1 MKRRLF
7 LDIETPMITG
17 GTLPDK
23 IFLIVCKDTESKQLF
38 TFTDDKF
45 DEFKTLVSS
54 YDEFVGHNIIGFD
67 APVIHKVLAIDLH
80 QEGKVIDTLILSRLF
95 NPVREGGHSLKSWGE
110 TLRFDKLD
118 FKDFSAYSDEM
129 LTYCIRDVE
138 VTEKVLTYLI
148 RRYPDFSKDAI
159 RLEHDVSR
167 IITQQERNGF
177 LFDLGNAHL
186 LLGQLREKINEIEIK
201 VKERFIPLPTFV
213 RQVKPRYRKDGTL
226 STVGL
231 KNSLGQGWENT
242 TGEFS
247 LIEMKEFN
255 LGSRQQIGR
264 YLQYFGWKPTKFT
277 DKGHII
283 VDEKVLE
290 GIKDIPEAELIRD
303 FLLLQ
308 KRIAQVSS
316 WVDAVSEDGRVH
328 GRVITNGA
336 ITGRMSHQSP
346 NMAQVPAV
354 YSPYGKECRELWV
367 VPEGYKLVGV
377 DASGLELRILSHYMN
392 DKEYIDAIINGD
404 IHTTNQNLAG
414 LSTRDQA
421 KTFIYAFIYGAGDEK
436 LGTIC
441 GGSRNYGK
449 EIKNRF
455 LSRTPALANFRKRV
469 DKATGKGW
477 LRGIDGRKLRIR
489 NRHSALNTLIQGG
502 GAIVMKKALILLE
515 EQVSK
520 HKLKARPVA
529 NVHDEFQYEVLETH
543 AEDFGSLAVDSI
555 INAGKE
561 LGIRC
566 PLNGEYKYGN
576 NWQETH

>member
-1 MKRRLF
+1 
-7 LDIETPMITG
+7 
-17 GTLPDK
+17 
-23 IFLIVCKDTESKQLF
+23 
-38 TFTDDKF
+38 
-45 DEFKTLVSS
+45 
-54 YDEFVGHNIIGFD
+54 
-67 APVIHKVLAIDLH
+67 
-80 QEGKVIDTLILSRLF
+80 
-95 NPVREGGHSLKSWGE
+95 
-110 TLRFDKLD
+110 
-118 FKDFSAYSDEM
+118 M
-129 LTYCIRDVE
+129 LEYCIRDVE
-138 VTEKVLTYLI
+138 LTERVLGYLI
-148 RRYPDFSKDAI
+148 KYNPDFSREAI
-159 RLEHDVSR
+159 RLEHDIAR
-167 IITQQERNGF
+167 IITQQENNGF
-177 LFDLGNAHL
+177 LFDVAKADL
-186 LLGQLREKINEIEIK
+186 LLGKLREKINEIEQR
-201 VKERFIPLPTFV
+201 VRERFIPLPTFV
-213 RQVKPRYRKDGTL
+213 KIVKPRYRKDGSL

-231 KNSLGQGWENT
+231 NSLGQGWENVM
-242 TGEFS
+242 GDFS

-255 LGSRQQIGR
+255 LGSRQQIAR
-264 YLQYFGWKPTKFT
+264 YLRYFGWKPTKFT
-277 DKGHII
+277 EHGQPI
-283 VDEKVLE
+283 VDEKVLQ
-290 GIKDIPEAELIRD
+290 GITDIPEAELIKE

-308 KRIAQVSS
+308 KRIAQVES
-316 WVDAVSEDGRVH
+316 WVEAVAEDGRVH

-404 IHTTNQNLAG
+404 IHTTNQSLAG

-436 LGTIC
+436 LGAIC

-449 EIKNRF
+449 AIKSRF
-455 LSRTPALANFRKRV
+455 LRRTPALANFRKRV

-477 LRGIDGRKLRIR
+477 LKGIDGRKLRIR

-520 HKLKARPVA
+520 HKLNARPVA
-529 NVHDEFQYEVLETH
+529 NVHDEFQYEVLETQ
-543 AEDFGSLAVDSI
+543 AEDFGNLAVDSI

>member
-1 MKRRLF
+1 MRVF
-7 LDIETPMITG
+7 LDVETTAITNL
-17 GTLPDK
+17 LPDR
-23 IFLIVCKDTESKQLF
+23 IFLIVCKDDNRITYFKEDEL
-38 TFTDDKF
+38 DKF
-45 DEFKTLVSS
+45 GAYIDR

-67 APVIHKVLAIDLH
+67 APVIKKIIGIDLH
-80 QEGKVIDTLILSRLF
+80 EKGKVIDTLVLSRLF
-95 NPVREGGHSLKSWGE
+95 DPVREGGHSLKSFGE
-110 TLRFDKLD
+110 RLKFGKLD
-118 FKDFSAYSDEM
+118 FKDFSEYSDEM
-129 LTYCIRDVE
+129 LEYCIRDVE
-138 VTEKVLTYLI
+138 LTERVLGYLI
-148 RRYPDFSKDAI
+148 KHNPDFSREAI
-159 RLEHDVSR
+159 RLEHDIAR
-167 IITQQERNGF
+167 IITQQENNGF
-177 LFDLGNAHL
+177 LFDVTKADL
-186 LLGQLREKINEIEIK
+186 LLGKLREKINEIEQK
-201 VKERFIPLPTFV
+201 VRERFIPLPTFV
-213 RQVKPRYRKDGTL
+213 KIVKPRYRKDGSL

-231 KNSLGQGWENT
+231 NSLGQGWESVV
-242 TGEFS
+242 GDFS

-255 LGSRQQIGR
+255 LGSRQQIAR
-264 YLQYFGWKPTKFT
+264 YLRYFGWKPTKFT
-277 DKGHII
+277 EHGQPI
-283 VDEKVLE
+283 VDEKVLQ
-290 GIKDIPEAELIRD
+290 GITDIPEAELIKE

-308 KRIAQVSS
+308 KRIAQVES
-316 WVDAVSEDGRVH
+316 WVEAVAEDGRVH

-404 IHTTNQNLAG
+404 IHTTNQSLAG

-436 LGTIC
+436 LGAIC

-449 EIKNRF
+449 AIKSRF
-455 LSRTPALANFRKRV
+455 LSLTPALANFRKRV

-477 LRGIDGRKLRIR
+477 LKGIDGRKLRIR

-520 HKLKARPVA
+520 HKLNARPVA
-529 NVHDEFQYEVLETH
+529 NVHDEFQYEVLETQ
-543 AEDFGSLAVDSI
+543 AEDFGNLAVDSI

>member
-201 VKERFIPLPTFV
+201 VKERFVPLPTFV

-354 YSPYGKECRELWV
+354 YSPYGKECRGLWV
-367 VPEGYKLVGV
+367 VPSGYKLVGV

-404 IHTTNQNLAG
+404 IHSTNQNLAG
-414 LSTRDQA
+414 LGTRDQA

-436 LGTIC
+436 LGTIV
-441 GGSRNYGK
+441 GGNKGDGK
-449 EIKNRF
+449 KIKDRF
-455 LSRTPALANFRKRV
+455 LRGTPALANFRQRV
-469 DKATGKGW
+469 GKATGKGW
-477 LRGIDGRKLRIR
+477 LRAIDGRRLIIR
-489 NRHSALNTLIQGG
+489 NRHSAVNTLIQGG
-502 GAIVMKKALILLE
+502 GAIVMKKALVLLDGYVR
-515 EQVSK
+515 QN
-520 HKLKARPVA
+520 KLEARPVA
-529 NVHDEFQYEVLETH
+529 NVHDEFQYEVREEQ
-543 AEDFGSLAVDSI
+543 ADDFGRLAVNSI
-555 INAGKE
+555 VNAGVE

-566 PLNGEYKYGN
+566 PLNGEYKSGN

>member
-1 MKRRLF
+1 MRVF
-7 LDIETPMITG
+7 LDVETTAITNL
-17 GTLPDK
+17 LPDR
-23 IFLIVCKDTESKQLF
+23 IFLIVCKDDKQITYFKEDEL
-38 TFTDDKF
+38 DKF
-45 DEFKTLVSS
+45 GAYIDR

-67 APVIHKVLAIDLH
+67 APVIKKIIGVDLH
-80 QEGKVIDTLILSRLF
+80 EKGKVIDTLVLSRLF
-95 NPVREGGHSLKSWGE
+95 DPVREGGHSLKSFGE
-110 TLRFDKLD
+110 RLKFGKLD
-118 FKDFSAYSDEM
+118 FKDFSEYSDEM
-129 LTYCIRDVE
+129 LEYCIRDVE
-138 VTEKVLTYLI
+138 LTERVLGYLI
-148 RRYPDFSKDAI
+148 KHNPDFSREAI
-159 RLEHDVSR
+159 RLEHDIAR
-167 IITQQERNGF
+167 IITQQENNGF
-177 LFDLGNAHL
+177 LFDVTKADL
-186 LLGQLREKINEIEIK
+186 LLGKLREKINEIEQK
-201 VKERFIPLPTFV
+201 VRERFIPLPTFV
-213 RQVKPRYRKDGTL
+213 KIVKPRYRKDGSL

-231 KNSLGQGWENT
+231 NSLGQGWENVM
-242 TGEFS
+242 GDFS

-255 LGSRQQIGR
+255 LGSRQQIAR
-264 YLQYFGWKPTKFT
+264 YLRYFGWKPTKFT
-277 DKGHII
+277 EHGQPI
-283 VDEKVLE
+283 VDEKVLQ
-290 GIKDIPEAELIRD
+290 GITDIPEAELIKE

-308 KRIAQVSS
+308 KRIAQVES
-316 WVDAVSEDGRVH
+316 WVEAVAEDGRVH

-404 IHTTNQNLAG
+404 IHTTNQSLAG

-436 LGTIC
+436 LGAIC

-449 EIKNRF
+449 AIKSRF

-477 LRGIDGRKLRIR
+477 LKGIDGRKLRIR

-520 HKLKARPVA
+520 HKLNARPVA
-529 NVHDEFQYEVLETH
+529 NVHDEFQYEVLETQ
-543 AEDFGSLAVDSI
+543 AEDFGNLAVDSI

>member
-1 MKRRLF
+1 MRVF
-7 LDIETPMITG
+7 LDVETTAITNL
-17 GTLPDK
+17 LPDR
-23 IFLIVCKDTESKQLF
+23 IFLIVCKDDKQITYFKEDEL
-38 TFTDDKF
+38 DKF
-45 DEFKTLVSS
+45 SS
-54 YDEFVGHNIIGFD
+54 YIDRYDEFVGHNIIGFD
-67 APVIHKVLAIDLH
+67 APVIKKIIGIDLH
-80 QEGKVIDTLILSRLF
+80 DKGKVIDTLVLSRLF
-95 NPVREGGHSLKSWGE
+95 DPVREGGHSLKSFGE
-110 TLRFDKLD
+110 RLKFGKLD
-118 FKDFSAYSDEM
+118 FKDFSEYSDEM
-129 LTYCIRDVE
+129 LEYCIRDVE
-138 VTEKVLTYLI
+138 LTERVLGYLI
-148 RRYPDFSKDAI
+148 KHNPDFSREAI
-159 RLEHDVSR
+159 RLEHDIAR
-167 IITQQERNGF
+167 IITQQENNGF
-177 LFDLGNAHL
+177 LFDVTKADL
-186 LLGQLREKINEIEIK
+186 LLGKLREKINEIEQK
-201 VKERFIPLPTFV
+201 VRERFTPLPTFV
-213 RQVKPRYRKDGTL
+213 KIVKPRYRKDGSL

-231 KNSLGQGWENT
+231 NGLGEGWVNVM
-242 TGEFS
+242 GDFS

-255 LGSRQQIGR
+255 LGSRQQIAR
-264 YLQYFGWKPTKFT
+264 YLRYFGWNPTKFT
-277 DKGHII
+277 EHGQPI
-283 VDEKVLE
+283 VDEKVLQ
-290 GIKDIPEAELIRD
+290 GITDIPEAELIKE

-308 KRIAQVSS
+308 KRIAQVES
-316 WVDAVSEDGRVH
+316 WVEAVAEDGRVH

-404 IHTTNQNLAG
+404 IHTTNQSLAG

-436 LGTIC
+436 LGAIC
-441 GGSRNYGK
+441 GGSRSYGK
-449 EIKNRF
+449 AIKNRF

-477 LRGIDGRKLRIR
+477 LKGIDGRKLRIR

-520 HKLKARPVA
+520 YKLKARPVA
-529 NVHDEFQYEVLETH
+529 NVHDEFQYEVLETQ

>member
-1 MKRRLF
+1 MRVF
-7 LDIETPMITG
+7 LDVETTAITNL
-17 GTLPDK
+17 LPDR
-23 IFLIVCKDTESKQLF
+23 IFLIVCKDDNRITYFKEDEL
-38 TFTDDKF
+38 DKF
-45 DEFKTLVSS
+45 GAYIDR

-67 APVIHKVLAIDLH
+67 APVIKKIIGIDLH
-80 QEGKVIDTLILSRLF
+80 EKGKVIDTLVLSRLF
-95 NPVREGGHSLKSWGE
+95 DPAREGGHSLKSFGE
-110 TLRFDKLD
+110 RLKFGKLN
-118 FKDFSAYSDEM
+118 FKDFSEYSDEM
-129 LTYCIRDVE
+129 LEYCIRDVE
-138 VTEKVLTYLI
+138 LTERVLGYLI
-148 RRYPDFSKDAI
+148 KYNPDFSREAI
-159 RLEHDVSR
+159 RLEHDIAR
-167 IITQQERNGF
+167 IITQQENNGF
-177 LFDLGNAHL
+177 LFDVAKADL
-186 LLGQLREKINEIEIK
+186 LLGKLREKINEIEQR
-201 VKERFIPLPTFV
+201 VRERFIPLPTFV
-213 RQVKPRYRKDGTL
+213 KIVKPRYRKDGSL

-231 KNSLGQGWENT
+231 NSLGQGWENVM
-242 TGEFS
+242 GDFS

-255 LGSRQQIGR
+255 LGSRQQIAR
-264 YLQYFGWKPTKFT
+264 YLRYFGWNPTKFT
-277 DKGHII
+277 EHGQPI
-283 VDEKVLE
+283 VDEKVLQ
-290 GIKDIPEAELIRD
+290 GITDIPEAELIKE

-308 KRIAQVSS
+308 KRIAQVES
-316 WVDAVSEDGRVH
+316 WVEAVAEDGRVH

-354 YSPYGKECRELWV
+354 YSPYGKDCRELWV

-436 LGTIC
+436 LGAIC
-441 GGSRNYGK
+441 GGSRNHGK
-449 EIKNRF
+449 AIKDRF
-455 LSRTPALANFRKRV
+455 LRGTPALANFRKRV

-477 LRGIDGRKLRIR
+477 LKGIDGRKLRIR

-515 EQVSK
+515 EQISK

-529 NVHDEFQYEVLETH
+529 NVHDEFQYEVLETQ

>member
-1 MKRRLF
+1 MRVF
-7 LDIETPMITG
+7 LDVETTAITNL
-17 GTLPDK
+17 LPDR
-23 IFLIVCKDTESKQLF
+23 IFLIVCKDDNRITYFKEDEL
-38 TFTDDKF
+38 DKF
-45 DEFKTLVSS
+45 GAYIDR

-67 APVIHKVLAIDLH
+67 APVIKKIIGIDLH
-80 QEGKVIDTLILSRLF
+80 EKGKVIDTLVLSRLF
-95 NPVREGGHSLKSWGE
+95 DPAREGGHSLKSFGE
-110 TLRFDKLD
+110 RLKFGKLN
-118 FKDFSAYSDEM
+118 FKDFSEYSDEM
-129 LTYCIRDVE
+129 LEYCIRDVE
-138 VTEKVLTYLI
+138 LTERVLGYLI
-148 RRYPDFSKDAI
+148 KYNPDFSREAI
-159 RLEHDVSR
+159 RLEHDIAR
-167 IITQQERNGF
+167 IITQQENNGF
-177 LFDLGNAHL
+177 LFDVVKADL
-186 LLGQLREKINEIEIK
+186 LLGKLREKINEIEQR
-201 VKERFIPLPTFV
+201 VRERFIPLPTFV
-213 RQVKPRYRKDGTL
+213 KIVKPRYRKDGSL

-231 KNSLGQGWENT
+231 NSLGQGWENVM
-242 TGEFS
+242 GDFS

-255 LGSRQQIGR
+255 LGSRQQIAR
-264 YLQYFGWKPTKFT
+264 YLRYFGWNPTKFT
-277 DKGHII
+277 EHGQPI
-283 VDEKVLE
+283 VDEKVLQ
-290 GIKDIPEAELIRD
+290 GITDIPEAELIKE

-308 KRIAQVSS
+308 KRIAQVES
-316 WVDAVSEDGRVH
+316 WVEAVAEDGRVH

-354 YSPYGKECRELWV
+354 YSPYGKDCRELWV

-436 LGTIC
+436 LGAIC
-441 GGSRNYGK
+441 GGSRNHGK
-449 EIKNRF
+449 AIKDRF
-455 LSRTPALANFRKRV
+455 LRGTPALANFRKRV

-477 LRGIDGRKLRIR
+477 LKGIDGRKLRIR

-529 NVHDEFQYEVLETH
+529 NVHDEFQYEVVESQ

>member
-1 MKRRLF
+1 MRVF
-7 LDIETPMITG
+7 LDVETTAITNL
-17 GTLPDK
+17 LPDR
-23 IFLIVCKDTESKQLF
+23 IFLIVCKDDKQITYFKEDEL
-38 TFTDDKF
+38 DKF
-45 DEFKTLVSS
+45 SS
-54 YDEFVGHNIIGFD
+54 YIGRYDEFVGHNIIGFD
-67 APVIHKVLAIDLH
+67 APVIKKIIGIDLH
-80 QEGKVIDTLILSRLF
+80 EKGKVIDTLVLSRLF
-95 NPVREGGHSLKSWGE
+95 DPVRAGGHSLKSFGE
-110 TLRFDKLD
+110 RLKFGKLD
-118 FKDFSAYSDEM
+118 FKDFSEYSDEM
-129 LTYCIRDVE
+129 LEYCIRDVE
-138 VTEKVLTYLI
+138 LTERVLGYLI
-148 RRYPDFSKDAI
+148 KHNPDFSREAI
-159 RLEHDVSR
+159 RLEHDIAR
-167 IITQQERNGF
+167 IITQQENNGF
-177 LFDLGNAHL
+177 LFDVTKADL
-186 LLGQLREKINEIEIK
+186 LLGKLREKINEIEQK
-201 VKERFIPLPTFV
+201 VRERFIPLPTFV
-213 RQVKPRYRKDGTL
+213 KIVKPRYRKDGSL

-231 KNSLGQGWENT
+231 NSLGQGWENVM
-242 TGEFS
+242 GDFS

-255 LGSRQQIGR
+255 LGSRQQIAR
-264 YLQYFGWKPTKFT
+264 YLRYFGWKPTKFT
-277 DKGHII
+277 EHGQPI
-283 VDEKVLE
+283 VDEKVLQ
-290 GIKDIPEAELIRD
+290 GITDIPEAELIKE

-308 KRIAQVSS
+308 KRIAQVES
-316 WVDAVSEDGRVH
+316 WVEAVAEDGRVH

-404 IHTTNQNLAG
+404 IHTTNQSLAG

-436 LGTIC
+436 LGAIC

-449 EIKNRF
+449 AIKSRF

-477 LRGIDGRKLRIR
+477 LKGIDGRKLRIR

-529 NVHDEFQYEVLETH
+529 NVHDEFQYEVLETQ
-543 AEDFGSLAVDSI
+543 AEDFGNLAVDSI

>member
-1 MKRRLF
+1 MRVF
-7 LDIETPMITG
+7 LDVETTAITNL
-17 GTLPDK
+17 LPDR
-23 IFLIVCKDTESKQLF
+23 IFLIVCKDDKQITYFKEDEL
-38 TFTDDKF
+38 DKF
-45 DEFKTLVSS
+45 SS
-54 YDEFVGHNIIGFD
+54 YIGRYDEFVGHNIIGFD
-67 APVIHKVLAIDLH
+67 APVIKKIIGVDLH
-80 QEGKVIDTLILSRLF
+80 EKGKVIDTLVLSRLF
-95 NPVREGGHSLKSWGE
+95 DPVREGGHSLKSFGE
-110 TLRFDKLD
+110 RLKFGKLN
-118 FKDFSAYSDEM
+118 FKDFSEYSDEM
-129 LTYCIRDVE
+129 LEYCIRDVE
-138 VTEKVLTYLI
+138 LTERVLGYLI
-148 RRYPDFSKDAI
+148 KYNPDFSREAI
-159 RLEHDVSR
+159 RLEHDIAR
-167 IITQQERNGF
+167 IITQQENNGF
-177 LFDLGNAHL
+177 LFDVVKADL
-186 LLGQLREKINEIEIK
+186 LLGKLREKINEIEQR
-201 VKERFIPLPTFV
+201 VRERFIPLPTFV
-213 RQVKPRYRKDGTL
+213 KIVKPRYRKDGSL

-231 KNSLGQGWENT
+231 NSLGQGWENVM
-242 TGEFS
+242 GDFS

-255 LGSRQQIGR
+255 LGSRQQIAR
-264 YLQYFGWKPTKFT
+264 YLRYFGWKPTKFT
-277 DKGHII
+277 EHGQPI
-283 VDEKVLE
+283 VDEKVLQ
-290 GIKDIPEAELIRD
+290 GITDIPEAELIKE

-308 KRIAQVSS
+308 KRIAQVES
-316 WVDAVSEDGRVH
+316 WVEAVAEDGRVH

-404 IHTTNQNLAG
+404 IHTTNQSLAG

-436 LGTIC
+436 LGAIC

-449 EIKNRF
+449 AIKSRF

-477 LRGIDGRKLRIR
+477 LKGIDGRKLRIR

-520 HKLKARPVA
+520 HKLNARPVA
-529 NVHDEFQYEVLETH
+529 NVHDEFQYEVVESQ

>member
-1 MKRRLF
+1 MRVF
-7 LDIETPMITG
+7 LDVETTVITDI
-17 GTLPDK
+17 LPDR
-23 IFLIVCKDTESKQLF
+23 IFLIVCKDDNRITYFKEDEL
-38 TFTDDKF
+38 DKF
-45 DEFKTLVSS
+45 GAYIDR

-67 APVIHKVLAIDLH
+67 APVIKKIIGIDLH
-80 QEGKVIDTLILSRLF
+80 DKGKVIDTLVLSRLF
-95 NPVREGGHSLKSWGE
+95 DPSREGGHSLKSFGE
-110 TLRFDKLD
+110 RLKFGKLD
-118 FKDFSAYSDEM
+118 FKNFSEYSDEM
-129 LTYCIRDVE
+129 LEYCIRDVE
-138 VTEKVLTYLI
+138 LTERVLGYLI
-148 RRYPDFSKDAI
+148 KHNPDFSREAI
-159 RLEHDVSR
+159 RLEHDIAR
-167 IITQQERNGF
+167 IITRQENNGF
-177 LFDLGNAHL
+177 LFDVAKADL
-186 LLGQLREKINEIEIK
+186 LLGKLREKINEIEQK
-201 VKERFIPLPTFV
+201 VRERFTPLPTFV
-213 RQVKPRYRKDGTL
+213 KIVKPRYRRDGSL

-231 KNSLGQGWENT
+231 NSLGEGWVNVM
-242 TGEFS
+242 GDFS

-255 LGSRQQIGR
+255 LGSRQQIAR
-264 YLQYFGWKPTKFT
+264 WLRNFGWNPSKFT
-277 DKGHII
+277 EHGQPI
-283 VDEKVLE
+283 VDEKVLQ
-290 GIKDIPEAELIRD
+290 GITDIPEAELIKE

-308 KRIAQVSS
+308 KRIAQVES
-316 WVDAVSEDGRVH
+316 WVEAVARDGRVH

>member
-1 MKRRLF
+1 MRVF
-7 LDIETPMITG
+7 LDVETTAITNL
-17 GTLPDK
+17 LPDR
-23 IFLIVCKDTESKQLF
+23 IFLIVCKDDNRITYFKEDEL
-38 TFTDDKF
+38 DKF
-45 DEFKTLVSS
+45 GAYIDR

-67 APVIHKVLAIDLH
+67 APVIKKIIGIDLH
-80 QEGKVIDTLILSRLF
+80 EKGKVIDTLVLSRLF
-95 NPVREGGHSLKSWGE
+95 DPAREGGHSLKSFGE
-110 TLRFDKLD
+110 RLKFGKLD
-118 FKDFSAYSDEM
+118 FKDFSEYSDEM
-129 LTYCIRDVE
+129 LEYCIRDVE
-138 VTEKVLTYLI
+138 LTERVLGYLI
-148 RRYPDFSKDAI
+148 KYNPDFSREAI
-159 RLEHDVSR
+159 RLEHDIAR
-167 IITQQERNGF
+167 IITQQENNGF
-177 LFDLGNAHL
+177 LFDVVKADL
-186 LLGQLREKINEIEIK
+186 LLGKLREKINEIEQR
-201 VKERFIPLPTFV
+201 VRERFIPLPTFV
-213 RQVKPRYRKDGTL
+213 KIVKPRYRKDGSL

-231 KNSLGQGWENT
+231 NSLGQGWENVM
-242 TGEFS
+242 GDFS

-255 LGSRQQIGR
+255 LGSRQQIAR
-264 YLQYFGWKPTKFT
+264 YLRYFGWNPTKFT
-277 DKGHII
+277 EHGQPI
-283 VDEKVLE
+283 VDEKVLQ
-290 GIKDIPEAELIRD
+290 GITDIPEAELIKE

-308 KRIAQVSS
+308 KRIAQVES
-316 WVDAVSEDGRVH
+316 WVEAVAEDGRVH

-354 YSPYGKECRELWV
+354 YSPYGKDCRELWV

-436 LGTIC
+436 LGAIC
-441 GGSRNYGK
+441 GGSRNHGK
-449 EIKNRF
+449 AIKDRF
-455 LSRTPALANFRKRV
+455 LRGTPALANFRKRV

-477 LRGIDGRKLRIR
+477 LKGIDGRKLRIR

-529 NVHDEFQYEVLETH
+529 NVHDEFQYEVLETQ

>member
-1 MKRRLF
+1 MRVF
-7 LDIETPMITG
+7 LDVETTAITNL
-17 GTLPDK
+17 LPDR
-23 IFLIVCKDTESKQLF
+23 IFLIVCKDDKQITYFKEDEL
-38 TFTDDKF
+38 DKF
-45 DEFKTLVSS
+45 SS
-54 YDEFVGHNIIGFD
+54 YIGRYDEFVGHNIIGFD
-67 APVIHKVLAIDLH
+67 APVIKKIIGVDLH
-80 QEGKVIDTLILSRLF
+80 EKGKVIDTLVLSRLF
-95 NPVREGGHSLKSWGE
+95 DPVREGGHSLKSFGE
-110 TLRFDKLD
+110 RLKFGKLD
-118 FKDFSAYSDEM
+118 FKDFSEYSDEM
-129 LTYCIRDVE
+129 LEYCIRDVE
-138 VTEKVLTYLI
+138 LTERVLGYLI
-148 RRYPDFSKDAI
+148 KHNPDFSREAI
-159 RLEHDVSR
+159 RLEHDIAR
-167 IITQQERNGF
+167 IITQQENNGF
-177 LFDLGNAHL
+177 LFDVTKADL
-186 LLGQLREKINEIEIK
+186 LLGKLREKINEIEQK
-201 VKERFIPLPTFV
+201 VRERFIPLPTFV
-213 RQVKPRYRKDGTL
+213 KIVKPRYRKDGSL

-231 KNSLGQGWENT
+231 NSLGQGWESVV
-242 TGEFS
+242 GDFS

-255 LGSRQQIGR
+255 LGSRQQIAR
-264 YLQYFGWKPTKFT
+264 YLRYFGWKPTKFT
-277 DKGHII
+277 EHGQPI
-283 VDEKVLE
+283 VDEKVLQ
-290 GIKDIPEAELIRD
+290 GITDIPEAELIKE

-308 KRIAQVSS
+308 KRIAQVES
-316 WVDAVSEDGRVH
+316 WVEAVAEDGRVH

-404 IHTTNQNLAG
+404 IHTTNQSLAG

-436 LGTIC
+436 LGAIC

-449 EIKNRF
+449 AIKSRF

-477 LRGIDGRKLRIR
+477 LKGIDGRKLRIR

-529 NVHDEFQYEVLETH
+529 NVHDEFQYEVLETQ
-543 AEDFGSLAVDSI
+543 AEDFGNLAVDSI

>member
-1 MKRRLF
+1 MRVF
-7 LDIETPMITG
+7 LDVETTAITNL
-17 GTLPDK
+17 LPDR
-23 IFLIVCKDTESKQLF
+23 IFLIVCKDDKRITYFKEDEL
-38 TFTDDKF
+38 DKF
-45 DEFKTLVSS
+45 GAYIDR

-67 APVIHKVLAIDLH
+67 APVIKKIIGVDLH
-80 QEGKVIDTLILSRLF
+80 EKGKVIDTLVLSRLF
-95 NPVREGGHSLKSWGE
+95 DPVREGGHSLKSFGE
-110 TLRFDKLD
+110 RLKFGKLD
-118 FKDFSAYSDEM
+118 FKDFSEYSDEM
-129 LTYCIRDVE
+129 LEYCIRDVE
-138 VTEKVLTYLI
+138 LTERVLGYLI
-148 RRYPDFSKDAI
+148 KHNPDFSREAI
-159 RLEHDVSR
+159 RLEHDIAR
-167 IITQQERNGF
+167 IITQQENNGF
-177 LFDLGNAHL
+177 LFDVTKADL
-186 LLGQLREKINEIEIK
+186 LLGKLREKINEIEQK
-201 VKERFIPLPTFV
+201 VRERFIPLPTFV
-213 RQVKPRYRKDGTL
+213 KIVKPRYRKDGSL

-231 KNSLGQGWENT
+231 NSLGQGWENVM
-242 TGEFS
+242 GDFS

-255 LGSRQQIGR
+255 LGSRQQIAR
-264 YLQYFGWKPTKFT
+264 YLRYFGWKPTKFT
-277 DKGHII
+277 EHGQPI
-283 VDEKVLE
+283 VDEKVLQ
-290 GIKDIPEAELIRD
+290 GITDIPEAELIKE

-308 KRIAQVSS
+308 KRIAQVES
-316 WVDAVSEDGRVH
+316 WVEAVAEDGRVH

-404 IHTTNQNLAG
+404 IHTTNQSLAG

-436 LGTIC
+436 LGAIC

-449 EIKNRF
+449 AIKSRF

-477 LRGIDGRKLRIR
+477 LKGIDGRKLRIR

-520 HKLKARPVA
+520 HKLNARPVA
-529 NVHDEFQYEVLETH
+529 NVHDEFQYEVLETQ
-543 AEDFGSLAVDSI
+543 AEDFGNLAVDSI

>member
-1 MKRRLF
+1 MRVF
-7 LDIETPMITG
+7 LDVETTAITNL
-17 GTLPDK
+17 LPDR
-23 IFLIVCKDTESKQLF
+23 IFLIVCKDDKQITYFKEDEL
-38 TFTDDKF
+38 DKF
-45 DEFKTLVSS
+45 SS
-54 YDEFVGHNIIGFD
+54 YIGRYDEFVGHNIIGFD
-67 APVIHKVLAIDLH
+67 APVIKKIIGVDLH
-80 QEGKVIDTLILSRLF
+80 EKGKVIDTLVLSRLF
-95 NPVREGGHSLKSWGE
+95 DPVREGGHSLKSFGE
-110 TLRFDKLD
+110 RLKFGKLD
-118 FKDFSAYSDEM
+118 FKDFSEYSDEM
-129 LTYCIRDVE
+129 LEYCIRDVE
-138 VTEKVLTYLI
+138 LTERVLGYLI
-148 RRYPDFSKDAI
+148 KYNPDFSREAI
-159 RLEHDVSR
+159 RLEHDIAR
-167 IITQQERNGF
+167 IITQQENNGF
-177 LFDLGNAHL
+177 LFDVTKADL
-186 LLGQLREKINEIEIK
+186 LLGKLREKINEIEQK
-201 VKERFIPLPTFV
+201 VRERFIPLPTFV
-213 RQVKPRYRKDGTL
+213 KIVKPRYRKDGSL

-231 KNSLGQGWENT
+231 NSLGQGWENVM
-242 TGEFS
+242 GDFS

-255 LGSRQQIGR
+255 LGSRQQIAR
-264 YLQYFGWKPTKFT
+264 YLRYFGWKPTKFT
-277 DKGHII
+277 EHGQPI
-283 VDEKVLE
+283 VDEKVLQ
-290 GIKDIPEAELIRD
+290 GITDIPEAELIKE

-308 KRIAQVSS
+308 KRIAQVES
-316 WVDAVSEDGRVH
+316 WVEAVAEDGRVH

-404 IHTTNQNLAG
+404 IHTTNQSLAG

-436 LGTIC
+436 LGAIC

-449 EIKNRF
+449 AIKSRF

-477 LRGIDGRKLRIR
+477 LKGIDGRKLRIR

-520 HKLKARPVA
+520 HKLNARPVA
-529 NVHDEFQYEVLETH
+529 NVHDEFQYEVLETQ
-543 AEDFGSLAVDSI
+543 AEDFGNLAVDSI

>member
-1 MKRRLF
+1 MRVF
-7 LDIETPMITG
+7 LDVETTAITNL
-17 GTLPDK
+17 LPDR
-23 IFLIVCKDTESKQLF
+23 IFLIVCKDDKQITYFKEDEL
-38 TFTDDKF
+38 DKF
-45 DEFKTLVSS
+45 SS
-54 YDEFVGHNIIGFD
+54 YIGRYDEFVGHNIIGFD
-67 APVIHKVLAIDLH
+67 APVIKKIIGIDLH
-80 QEGKVIDTLILSRLF
+80 EKGKVIDTLVLSRLF
-95 NPVREGGHSLKSWGE
+95 DPVREGGHSLKSFGE
-110 TLRFDKLD
+110 RLKFGKLD
-118 FKDFSAYSDEM
+118 FKDFSEYSDEM
-129 LTYCIRDVE
+129 LEYCIRDVE
-138 VTEKVLTYLI
+138 LTERVLGYLI
-148 RRYPDFSKDAI
+148 KHNPDFSREAI
-159 RLEHDVSR
+159 RLEHDIAR
-167 IITQQERNGF
+167 IITQQENNGF
-177 LFDLGNAHL
+177 LFDVTKADL
-186 LLGQLREKINEIEIK
+186 LLGKLREKINEIEQK
-201 VKERFIPLPTFV
+201 VRERFIPLPTFV
-213 RQVKPRYRKDGTL
+213 KIVKPRYRKDGSL

-231 KNSLGQGWENT
+231 NSLGQGWENVM
-242 TGEFS
+242 GDFS

-255 LGSRQQIGR
+255 LGSRQQIAR
-264 YLQYFGWKPTKFT
+264 YLRYFGWKPTKFT
-277 DKGHII
+277 EHGQPI
-283 VDEKVLE
+283 VDEKVLQ
-290 GIKDIPEAELIRD
+290 GITDIPEAELIKE

-308 KRIAQVSS
+308 KRIAQVES
-316 WVDAVSEDGRVH
+316 WVEAVAEDGRVH

-404 IHTTNQNLAG
+404 IHTTNQSLAG

-436 LGTIC
+436 LGAIC

-449 EIKNRF
+449 AIKSRF

-477 LRGIDGRKLRIR
+477 LKGIDGRKLRIR

-520 HKLKARPVA
+520 HKLNARPVA
-529 NVHDEFQYEVLETH
+529 NVHDEFQYEVLETQ
-543 AEDFGSLAVDSI
+543 AEDFGNLAVDSI

>member
-1 MKRRLF
+1 MRVF
-7 LDIETPMITG
+7 LDVETTAITNL
-17 GTLPDK
+17 LPDR
-23 IFLIVCKDTESKQLF
+23 IFLIVCKDDKQITYFKEDEL
-38 TFTDDKF
+38 DKF
-45 DEFKTLVSS
+45 SS
-54 YDEFVGHNIIGFD
+54 YIGRYDEFVGHNIIGFD
-67 APVIHKVLAIDLH
+67 APVIKKIIGIDLH
-80 QEGKVIDTLILSRLF
+80 EKGKVIDTLVLSRLF
-95 NPVREGGHSLKSWGE
+95 DPVREGGHSLKSFGE
-110 TLRFDKLD
+110 RLKFGKLD
-118 FKDFSAYSDEM
+118 FKDFSEYSDEM
-129 LTYCIRDVE
+129 LEYCIRDVE
-138 VTEKVLTYLI
+138 LTERVLGYLI
-148 RRYPDFSKDAI
+148 KYNPDFSREAI
-159 RLEHDVSR
+159 RLEHDIAR
-167 IITQQERNGF
+167 IITQQENNGF
-177 LFDLGNAHL
+177 LFDVTKADL
-186 LLGQLREKINEIEIK
+186 LLGKLREKINEIEQR
-201 VKERFIPLPTFV
+201 VRERFIPLPTFV
-213 RQVKPRYRKDGTL
+213 KIVKPRYRKDGSL

-231 KNSLGQGWENT
+231 NSLGQGWENVM
-242 TGEFS
+242 GDFS

-255 LGSRQQIGR
+255 LGSRQQIAR
-264 YLQYFGWKPTKFT
+264 YLRYFGWNPTKFT
-277 DKGHII
+277 EHGQPI
-283 VDEKVLE
+283 VDEKVLQ
-290 GIKDIPEAELIRD
+290 GITDIPEAELIKE

-308 KRIAQVSS
+308 KRIAQVES
-316 WVDAVSEDGRVH
+316 WVEAVAEDGRVH

-354 YSPYGKECRELWV
+354 YSPYGKDCRELWV

-436 LGTIC
+436 LGAIC
-441 GGSRNYGK
+441 GGSRNHGK
-449 EIKNRF
+449 AIKDRF
-455 LSRTPALANFRKRV
+455 LRGTPALANFRKRV

-477 LRGIDGRKLRIR
+477 LKGIDGRKLRIR

-529 NVHDEFQYEVLETH
+529 NVHDEFQYEVVESQ

>member
-1 MKRRLF
+1 MRVF
-7 LDIETPMITG
+7 LDVETTAITNL
-17 GTLPDK
+17 LPDR
-23 IFLIVCKDTESKQLF
+23 IFLIVCKDDNRITYFKEDEL
-38 TFTDDKF
+38 DKF
-45 DEFKTLVSS
+45 GAYIDR

-67 APVIHKVLAIDLH
+67 APVIKKIIGVDLH
-80 QEGKVIDTLILSRLF
+80 EKGKVIDTLVLSRLF
-95 NPVREGGHSLKSWGE
+95 DPVREGGHSLKSFGE
-110 TLRFDKLD
+110 RLKFGKLD
-118 FKDFSAYSDEM
+118 FKDFSEYSDEM
-129 LTYCIRDVE
+129 LEYCIRDVE
-138 VTEKVLTYLI
+138 LTERVLGYLI
-148 RRYPDFSKDAI
+148 KHNPDFSREAI
-159 RLEHDVSR
+159 RLEHDIAR
-167 IITQQERNGF
+167 IITQQENNGF
-177 LFDLGNAHL
+177 LFDVTKADL
-186 LLGQLREKINEIEIK
+186 LLGKLREKINEIEQK
-201 VKERFIPLPTFV
+201 VRERFIPLPTFV
-213 RQVKPRYRKDGTL
+213 KIVKPRYRKDGSL

-231 KNSLGQGWENT
+231 NSLGQGWENVM
-242 TGEFS
+242 GDFS

-255 LGSRQQIGR
+255 LGSRQQIAR
-264 YLQYFGWKPTKFT
+264 YLRYFGWKPTKFT
-277 DKGHII
+277 EHGQPI
-283 VDEKVLE
+283 VDEKVLQ
-290 GIKDIPEAELIRD
+290 GITDIPEAELIKE

-308 KRIAQVSS
+308 KRIAQVES
-316 WVDAVSEDGRVH
+316 WVEAVAEDGRVH

-404 IHTTNQNLAG
+404 IHTTNQSLAG

-436 LGTIC
+436 LGAIC

-449 EIKNRF
+449 AIKSRF

-477 LRGIDGRKLRIR
+477 LKGIDGRKLRIR

-520 HKLKARPVA
+520 HKLNARPVA
-529 NVHDEFQYEVLETH
+529 NVHDEFQYEVVESQ

>member
-1 MKRRLF
+1 MKKRLF

-17 GTLPDK
+17 GSLPNK
-23 IFLIVCKDTESKQLF
+23 IFLIVGKDAESKEIFSF
-38 TFTDDKF
+38 TEDKLE
-45 DEFKTLVSS
+45 DFKTLVSN

-80 QEGKVIDTLILSRLF
+80 QQGKVIDTLVLSRLF
-95 NPVREGGHSLKSWGE
+95 NPVREGGHSLKSWGDA
-110 TLRFDKLD
+110 LRFDKLD
-118 FKDFSAYSDEM
+118 FKDFSQYSDEM
-129 LTYCIRDVE
+129 LTYCVRDVE

-148 RRYPDFSKDAI
+148 RKYPDFAKEAI

-177 LFDLGNAHL
+177 LFDMGNAHL
-186 LLGQLREKINEIEIK
+186 LLGKLREKINEIEIK

-213 RQVKPRYRKDGTL
+213 KEVKPRRRKDGTL

-231 KNSLGQGWENT
+231 NSLGQGWVNVM
-242 TGEFS
+242 GEFS

-255 LGSRQQIGR
+255 LGSRQQIGK

-290 GIKDIPEAELIRD
+290 GVEGIPEAELIRN

-316 WVDAVSEDGRVH
+316 WVEAVAEDGRVH

-336 ITGRMSHQSP
+336 ITGRMSHMSP

-354 YSPYGKECRELWV
+354 YSPYGTECRGLWV
-367 VPEGYKLVGV
+367 VPSGYKLVGV

-414 LSTRDQA
+414 LDTRDQA

-436 LGTIC
+436 LGTIV
-441 GGSRNYGK
+441 GGNRSDGK
-449 EIKNRF
+449 KIKERF
-455 LSRTPALANFRKRV
+455 LRGTPALASFRQRV
-469 DKATGKGW
+469 GKATGKGW
-477 LRGIDGRKLRIR
+477 LRGIDGRRLIIR
-489 NRHSALNTLIQGG
+489 NRHSAVNTLIQGG
-502 GAIVMKKALILLE
+502 GAIVMKKALILLDDYVL
-515 EQVSK
+515 QN
-520 HKLKARPVA
+520 KLEARPVA
-529 NVHDEFQYEVLETH
+529 NVHDEFQYEVLEAH
-543 AEDFGSLAVDSI
+543 ADDFGKLAVNSI
-555 INAGKE
+555 VNAGIE

-566 PLNGEYKYGN
+566 PLNGEYKSGN

>member
-1 MKRRLF
+1 MRVF
-7 LDIETPMITG
+7 LDVETTVITDI
-17 GTLPDK
+17 LPDR
-23 IFLIVCKDTESKQLF
+23 IFLIVCKDDKQITYFKEDEL
-38 TFTDDKF
+38 DKF
-45 DEFKTLVSS
+45 GAYIDR

-67 APVIHKVLAIDLH
+67 APVIKKIIGIDLH
-80 QEGKVIDTLILSRLF
+80 DKGKVIDTLVLSRLF
-95 NPVREGGHSLKSWGE
+95 NPSREGGHSLKSFGE
-110 TLRFDKLD
+110 RLKFGKLD
-118 FKDFSAYSDEM
+118 FKNFSEYSDEM
-129 LTYCIRDVE
+129 LEYCIRDVE
-138 VTEKVLTYLI
+138 LTERVLGYLI
-148 RRYPDFSKDAI
+148 KHNPDFSREAI
-159 RLEHDVSR
+159 RLEHDIAR
-167 IITQQERNGF
+167 IITRQENNGF
-177 LFDLGNAHL
+177 LFDVVKADL
-186 LLGQLREKINEIEIK
+186 LLGKLREKINEIEQK
-201 VKERFIPLPTFV
+201 VRKRFIPLPTFV
-213 RQVKPRYRKDGTL
+213 KIVKPRYRKDGSL

-231 KNSLGQGWENT
+231 TSLGEGWVNVV
-242 TGEFS
+242 GDIS

-255 LGSRQQIGR
+255 LGSRQQIAR
-264 YLQYFGWKPTKFT
+264 WLRHFGWKPSKFT
-277 DKGHII
+277 EHGQPI
-283 VDEKVLE
+283 VDEKVLQ
-290 GIKDIPEAELIRD
+290 GIKDIPEAELIKE

-308 KRIAQVSS
+308 KRIAQVES
-316 WVDAVSEDGRVH
+316 WVEAVARDGRVH

>member
-1 MKRRLF
+1 MRVF
-7 LDIETPMITG
+7 LDVETTAITNL
-17 GTLPDK
+17 LPDR
-23 IFLIVCKDTESKQLF
+23 IFLIVCKDDKQITYFKEDEL
-38 TFTDDKF
+38 DKF
-45 DEFKTLVSS
+45 SS
-54 YDEFVGHNIIGFD
+54 YIGRYDEFVGHNIIGFD
-67 APVIHKVLAIDLH
+67 APVIKKIIGIDLH
-80 QEGKVIDTLILSRLF
+80 EKGKVIDTLVLSRLF
-95 NPVREGGHSLKSWGE
+95 DPVREGGHSLKSFGE
-110 TLRFDKLD
+110 RLKFGKLD
-118 FKDFSAYSDEM
+118 FKDFSEYSDEM
-129 LTYCIRDVE
+129 LEYCIRDVE
-138 VTEKVLTYLI
+138 LTERVLGYLI
-148 RRYPDFSKDAI
+148 KHNPDFSREAI
-159 RLEHDVSR
+159 RLEHDIAR
-167 IITQQERNGF
+167 IITQQENNGF
-177 LFDLGNAHL
+177 LFDVTKADL
-186 LLGQLREKINEIEIK
+186 LLGKLREKINEIEQK
-201 VKERFIPLPTFV
+201 VRERFIPLPTFV
-213 RQVKPRYRKDGTL
+213 KIVKPRYRKDGSL

-231 KNSLGQGWENT
+231 NSLGQGWESVV
-242 TGEFS
+242 GDFS

-255 LGSRQQIGR
+255 LGSRQQIAR
-264 YLQYFGWKPTKFT
+264 YLRYFGWKPTKFT
-277 DKGHII
+277 EHGQPI
-283 VDEKVLE
+283 VDEKVLQ
-290 GIKDIPEAELIRD
+290 GITDIPEAELIKE

-308 KRIAQVSS
+308 KRIAQVES
-316 WVDAVSEDGRVH
+316 WVEAVAEDGRVH

-404 IHTTNQNLAG
+404 IHTTNQSLAG

-436 LGTIC
+436 LGAIC

-449 EIKNRF
+449 AIKSRF

-477 LRGIDGRKLRIR
+477 LKGIDGRKLRIR

-529 NVHDEFQYEVLETH
+529 NVHDEFQYEVLETQ
-543 AEDFGSLAVDSI
+543 AEDFGNLAVDSI

>member
-1 MKRRLF
+1 MRVF
-7 LDIETPMITG
+7 LDVETTAITNL
-17 GTLPDK
+17 LPDR
-23 IFLIVCKDTESKQLF
+23 IFLIVCKDDKQITYFKEDEL
-38 TFTDDKF
+38 DKF
-45 DEFKTLVSS
+45 SS
-54 YDEFVGHNIIGFD
+54 YIGRYDEFVGHNIIGFD
-67 APVIHKVLAIDLH
+67 APVIKKIIGVDLH
-80 QEGKVIDTLILSRLF
+80 EKGKVIDTLVLSRLF
-95 NPVREGGHSLKSWGE
+95 DPVREGGHSLKSFGE
-110 TLRFDKLD
+110 RLKFGKLD
-118 FKDFSAYSDEM
+118 FKDFSEYSDEM
-129 LTYCIRDVE
+129 LEYCIRDVE
-138 VTEKVLTYLI
+138 LTERVLGYLI
-148 RRYPDFSKDAI
+148 KHNPDFSREAI
-159 RLEHDVSR
+159 RLEHDIAR
-167 IITQQERNGF
+167 IITQQENNGF
-177 LFDLGNAHL
+177 LFDVTKADL
-186 LLGQLREKINEIEIK
+186 LLGKLREKINEIEQK
-201 VKERFIPLPTFV
+201 VRERFIPLPTFV
-213 RQVKPRYRKDGTL
+213 KIVKPRYRKDGSL

-231 KNSLGQGWENT
+231 NSLGQGWENVM
-242 TGEFS
+242 GDFS

-255 LGSRQQIGR
+255 LGSRQQIAR
-264 YLQYFGWKPTKFT
+264 YLRYFGWKPTKFT
-277 DKGHII
+277 EHGQPI
-283 VDEKVLE
+283 VDEKVLQ
-290 GIKDIPEAELIRD
+290 GITDIPEAELIKE

-308 KRIAQVSS
+308 KRIAQVES
-316 WVDAVSEDGRVH
+316 WVEAVAEDGRVH

-404 IHTTNQNLAG
+404 IHTTNQSLAG

-436 LGTIC
+436 LGAIC

-449 EIKNRF
+449 AIKSRF

-477 LRGIDGRKLRIR
+477 LKGIDGRKLRIR

-529 NVHDEFQYEVLETH
+529 NVHDEFQYEVLETQ
-543 AEDFGSLAVDSI
+543 AEDFGNLAVDAI
-555 INAGKE
+555 INAGKK

>member
-1 MKRRLF
+1 MRVF
-7 LDIETPMITG
+7 LDVETTVITDI
-17 GTLPDK
+17 LPDR
-23 IFLIVCKDTESKQLF
+23 IFLIVCKDDKQITYFKEDEL
-38 TFTDDKF
+38 DKF
-45 DEFKTLVSS
+45 GAYIDR

-67 APVIHKVLAIDLH
+67 APVIKKIIGIDLH
-80 QEGKVIDTLILSRLF
+80 DKGKVIDTLVLSRLF
-95 NPVREGGHSLKSWGE
+95 NPSREGGHSLKSFGE
-110 TLRFDKLD
+110 RLKFGKLD
-118 FKDFSAYSDEM
+118 FKNFSEYSDEM
-129 LTYCIRDVE
+129 LEYCIRDVE
-138 VTEKVLTYLI
+138 LTERVLGYLI
-148 RRYPDFSKDAI
+148 KHNPDFSSEAI
-159 RLEHDVSR
+159 RLEHDIAR
-167 IITQQERNGF
+167 IITRQENNGF
-177 LFDLGNAHL
+177 LFDVVKADL
-186 LLGQLREKINEIEIK
+186 LLGKLREKINEIEQK
-201 VKERFIPLPTFV
+201 VRERFTPLPTFV
-213 RQVKPRYRKDGTL
+213 KIVKPRYRRDGSL

-231 KNSLGQGWENT
+231 NSLGEGWVNVM
-242 TGEFS
+242 GDFS

-255 LGSRQQIGR
+255 LGSRQQIAR
-264 YLQYFGWKPTKFT
+264 WLRNFGWNPSKFT
-277 DKGHII
+277 EHGQPI
-283 VDEKVLE
+283 VDEKVLQ
-290 GIKDIPEAELIRD
+290 GIKDIPEAELIKE

-308 KRIAQVSS
+308 KRIAQVES
-316 WVDAVSEDGRVH
+316 WVEAVARDGRVH

-414 LSTRDQA
+414 LSSRDQA

-436 LGTIC
+436 LGAIC
-441 GGSRNYGK
+441 GGSRNHGK
-449 EIKNRF
+449 AIKDRF
-455 LSRTPALANFRKRV
+455 LRGTPALANFRKRV

-529 NVHDEFQYEVLETH
+529 NVHDEFQYEVLESQ

>member
-1 MKRRLF
+1 MKKRLF

-17 GTLPDK
+17 GSLPDK
-23 IFLIVCKDTESKQLF
+23 IFLIVGKDAESKEIFSF
-38 TFTDDKF
+38 TEDKLE
-45 DEFKTLVSS
+45 DFKTLVSN

-67 APVIHKVLAIDLH
+67 APVINKVLAIDLH
-80 QEGKVIDTLILSRLF
+80 QQGKVIDTLVLSRLF
-95 NPVREGGHSLKSWGE
+95 NPVREGGHSLKSWGDA
-110 TLRFDKLD
+110 LRFDKLD
-118 FKDFSAYSDEM
+118 FKDFSQYSDEM
-129 LTYCIRDVE
+129 LTYCVRDVE

-148 RRYPDFSKDAI
+148 RKYPDFAKEAI

-177 LFDLGNAHL
+177 LFDMGNAHL
-186 LLGQLREKINEIEIK
+186 LLGKLREKINEIEIK

-213 RQVKPRYRKDGTL
+213 KEVKPRRRKDGTL

-231 KNSLGQGWENT
+231 NSLGQGWVNVM
-242 TGEFS
+242 GEFS

-255 LGSRQQIGR
+255 LGSRQQIGK

-290 GIKDIPEAELIRD
+290 GVEGIPEAELIRN

-316 WVDAVSEDGRVH
+316 WVEAVAEDGRVH

-336 ITGRMSHQSP
+336 ITGRMSHMSP

-354 YSPYGKECRELWV
+354 YSPYGTECRGLWV
-367 VPEGYKLVGV
+367 VPSGYKLVGV

-414 LSTRDQA
+414 LDTRDQA

-436 LGTIC
+436 LGTIV
-441 GGSRNYGK
+441 GGNRSDGK
-449 EIKNRF
+449 R
-455 LSRTPALANFRKRV
+455 L
-469 DKATGKGW
+469 
-477 LRGIDGRKLRIR
+477 
-489 NRHSALNTLIQGG
+489 
-502 GAIVMKKALILLE
+502 KKDF
-515 EQVSK
+515 S
-520 HKLKARPVA
+520 
-529 NVHDEFQYEVLETH
+529 EVLQPLQALDNEWEKLLAKVGSEEST
-543 AEDFGSLAVDSI
+543 AEDSSSGTDTPPST
-555 INAGKE
+555 
-561 LGIRC
+561 
-566 PLNGEYKYGN
+566 P
-576 NWQETH
+576 

>member
-1 MKRRLF
+1 MKKRLF

-17 GTLPDK
+17 GSLPDK
-23 IFLIVCKDTESKQLF
+23 IFLIVGKDAESKEIFSF
-38 TFTDDKF
+38 TEDKLE
-45 DEFKTLVSS
+45 DFKTLVSN

-80 QEGKVIDTLILSRLF
+80 QQGKVIDTLVLSRLF
-95 NPVREGGHSLKSWGE
+95 NPVREGGHSLKSWGDA
-110 TLRFDKLD
+110 LRFDKLD
-118 FKDFSAYSDEM
+118 FKDFSQYSDEM
-129 LTYCIRDVE
+129 LTYCVRDVE

-148 RRYPDFSKDAI
+148 RKYPDFAKEAI

-177 LFDLGNAHL
+177 LFDMGNAHL
-186 LLGQLREKINEIEIK
+186 LLGKLREKINEIEIK

-213 RQVKPRYRKDGTL
+213 KEVKPRRRKDGTL

-231 KNSLGQGWENT
+231 NSLGQGWVNVM
-242 TGEFS
+242 GEFS

-255 LGSRQQIGR
+255 LGSRQQIGK

-290 GIKDIPEAELIRD
+290 GVEGIPEAELIRN

-316 WVDAVSEDGRVH
+316 WVEAVAEDGRVH

-336 ITGRMSHQSP
+336 ITGRMSHMSP

-354 YSPYGKECRELWV
+354 YSPYGTECRGLWV
-367 VPEGYKLVGV
+367 VPSGYKLVGV

-414 LSTRDQA
+414 LDTRDQA

-436 LGTIC
+436 LGTIV
-441 GGSRNYGK
+441 GGNRSDGK
-449 EIKNRF
+449 KIKERF
-455 LSRTPALANFRKRV
+455 LRGTPALASFRQRV
-469 DKATGKGW
+469 GKATGKGW
-477 LRGIDGRKLRIR
+477 LRGIDGRRLIIR
-489 NRHSALNTLIQGG
+489 NRHSAVNTLIQGG
-502 GAIVMKKALILLE
+502 GAIVMKKALILLDDYVL
-515 EQVSK
+515 QN
-520 HKLKARPVA
+520 KLEARPVA
-529 NVHDEFQYEVLETH
+529 NVHDEFQYEVLEAH
-543 AEDFGSLAVDSI
+543 ADDFGKLAVNSI
-555 INAGKE
+555 VNAGIE

-566 PLNGEYKYGN
+566 PLNGEYKSGN

>member
-1 MKRRLF
+1 MKKRLF

-17 GTLPDK
+17 GSLPNK
-23 IFLIVCKDTESKQLF
+23 IFLIVGKDAESKEIFSF
-38 TFTDDKF
+38 TEDKLE
-45 DEFKTLVSS
+45 DFKTLVSN

-80 QEGKVIDTLILSRLF
+80 QQGKVIDTLVLSRLF
-95 NPVREGGHSLKSWGE
+95 NPVREGGHSLKSWGDA
-110 TLRFDKLD
+110 LRFDKLD
-118 FKDFSAYSDEM
+118 FKDFSQYSDEM
-129 LTYCIRDVE
+129 LTYCVRDVE

-148 RRYPDFSKDAI
+148 RKYPDFSKEAI

-177 LFDLGNAHL
+177 LFDMGNAHL
-186 LLGQLREKINEIEIK
+186 LLGKLREKINEIEIK

-213 RQVKPRYRKDGTL
+213 KEVKPRRRKDGTL

-231 KNSLGQGWENT
+231 NSLGQGWVNVM
-242 TGEFS
+242 GEFS

-255 LGSRQQIGR
+255 LGSRQQIGK

-290 GIKDIPEAELIRD
+290 GVEGIPEAELIRN

-316 WVDAVSEDGRVH
+316 WVEAVAEDGRVH

-336 ITGRMSHQSP
+336 ITGRMSHMSP

-354 YSPYGKECRELWV
+354 YSPYGTECRGLWV
-367 VPEGYKLVGV
+367 VPSGYKLVGV

-414 LSTRDQA
+414 LDTRDQA

-436 LGTIC
+436 LGTIV
-441 GGSRNYGK
+441 GGNRSDGK
-449 EIKNRF
+449 KIKERF
-455 LSRTPALANFRKRV
+455 LRGTPALASFRQRV
-469 DKATGKGW
+469 GKATGKGW
-477 LRGIDGRKLRIR
+477 LRGIDGRRLIIR
-489 NRHSALNTLIQGG
+489 NRHSAVNTLIQGG
-502 GAIVMKKALILLE
+502 GAIVMKKALILLDDYVL
-515 EQVSK
+515 QN
-520 HKLKARPVA
+520 KLEARPVA
-529 NVHDEFQYEVLETH
+529 NVHDEFQYEVLEAH
-543 AEDFGSLAVDSI
+543 ADDFGKLAVNSI
-555 INAGKE
+555 VNAGIE

-566 PLNGEYKYGN
+566 PLNGEYKSGN

>member
-201 VKERFIPLPTFV
+201 VKERFVPLPTFV

-354 YSPYGKECRELWV
+354 YSPYGKECRGLWV
-367 VPEGYKLVGV
+367 VPSGYKLVGV

-404 IHTTNQNLAG
+404 IHSTNQNLAG
-414 LSTRDQA
+414 LGTRDQA

-436 LGTIC
+436 LGTIV
-441 GGSRNYGK
+441 GGNRSDGK
-449 EIKNRF
+449 KIKDRF
-455 LSRTPALANFRKRV
+455 LRGTPALASFRQRV
-469 DKATGKGW
+469 GKATGKGW
-477 LRGIDGRKLRIR
+477 LRAIDGRRLIIR
-489 NRHSALNTLIQGG
+489 NRHSAVNTLIQGG
-502 GAIVMKKALILLE
+502 GAIVMKKALVLLDDYIR
-515 EQVSK
+515 QN
-520 HKLKARPVA
+520 KLEA
-529 NVHDEFQYEVLETH
+529 
-543 AEDFGSLAVDSI
+543 
-555 INAGKE
+555 
-561 LGIRC
+561 
-566 PLNGEYKYGN
+566 
-576 NWQETH
+576 

>member
-1 MKRRLF
+1 MKKRLF

-17 GTLPDK
+17 GSLPNK
-23 IFLIVCKDTESKQLF
+23 IFLIVGKDAESKEIFSF
-38 TFTDDKF
+38 TEDKLE
-45 DEFKTLVSS
+45 DFKTLVSN

-80 QEGKVIDTLILSRLF
+80 QQGKVIDTLVLSRLF
-95 NPVREGGHSLKSWGE
+95 NPVREGGHSLKSWGDA
-110 TLRFDKLD
+110 LRFDKLD
-118 FKDFSAYSDEM
+118 FKDFSQYSDEM
-129 LTYCIRDVE
+129 LTYCVRDVE

-148 RRYPDFSKDAI
+148 RKYPDFAKEAI

-177 LFDLGNAHL
+177 LFDMGNAHL
-186 LLGQLREKINEIEIK
+186 LLGKLREKINEIEIK

-213 RQVKPRYRKDGTL
+213 KEVKPRRRKDGTL

-231 KNSLGQGWENT
+231 NSLGQGWVNVM
-242 TGEFS
+242 GEFS

-255 LGSRQQIGR
+255 LGSRQQIGK

-290 GIKDIPEAELIRD
+290 GVEGIPEAELIRN

-316 WVDAVSEDGRVH
+316 WVEAVAEDGRVH

-336 ITGRMSHQSP
+336 ITGRMSHMSP

-354 YSPYGKECRELWV
+354 YSPYGTECRGLWV
-367 VPEGYKLVGV
+367 VPSGYKLVGV

-414 LSTRDQA
+414 LDTRDQA

-436 LGTIC
+436 LGTIV
-441 GGSRNYGK
+441 GGNRSDGK
-449 EIKNRF
+449 KIKERF
-455 LSRTPALANFRKRV
+455 LRGTPALASFRQRV
-469 DKATGKGW
+469 GKATGKGW
-477 LRGIDGRKLRIR
+477 LRGIDGRRLIIR
-489 NRHSALNTLIQGG
+489 NRHSAVNTLIQGG
-502 GAIVMKKALILLE
+502 GAIVMKKALILLDDYVV
-515 EQVSK
+515 QN
-520 HKLKARPVA
+520 KLEARPVA
-529 NVHDEFQYEVLETH
+529 NVHDEFQYEVLEAH
-543 AEDFGSLAVDSI
+543 ADDFGKLAVNSI
-555 INAGKE
+555 VNAGIE

-566 PLNGEYKYGN
+566 PLNGEYKSGN

>member
-1 MKRRLF
+1 MRVF
-7 LDIETPMITG
+7 LDVETTAITNL
-17 GTLPDK
+17 LPDR
-23 IFLIVCKDTESKQLF
+23 IFLIVCKDDNRITYFKEDEL
-38 TFTDDKF
+38 DKF
-45 DEFKTLVSS
+45 GAYIDR

-67 APVIHKVLAIDLH
+67 APVIKKIIGIDLH
-80 QEGKVIDTLILSRLF
+80 EKGKVIDTLVLSRLF
-95 NPVREGGHSLKSWGE
+95 DPVREGGHSLKSFGE
-110 TLRFDKLD
+110 RLKFGKLD
-118 FKDFSAYSDEM
+118 FKDFSEYSDEM
-129 LTYCIRDVE
+129 LEYCIRDVE
-138 VTEKVLTYLI
+138 LTERVLGYLI
-148 RRYPDFSKDAI
+148 KYNPDFSREAI
-159 RLEHDVSR
+159 RLEHDIAR
-167 IITQQERNGF
+167 IITQQENNGF
-177 LFDLGNAHL
+177 LFDVAKADL
-186 LLGQLREKINEIEIK
+186 LLGKLREKINEIEQR
-201 VKERFIPLPTFV
+201 VRERFIPLPTFV
-213 RQVKPRYRKDGTL
+213 KIVKPRYRKDGSL

-231 KNSLGQGWENT
+231 NSLGQGWESVV
-242 TGEFS
+242 GDFS

-255 LGSRQQIGR
+255 LGSRQQIAR
-264 YLQYFGWKPTKFT
+264 YLRYFGWNPTKFT
-277 DKGHII
+277 EHGQPI
-283 VDEKVLE
+283 VDEKVLQ
-290 GIKDIPEAELIRD
+290 GITDIPEAELIKE

-308 KRIAQVSS
+308 KRIAQVES
-316 WVDAVSEDGRVH
+316 WVEAVAEDGRVH

-354 YSPYGKECRELWV
+354 YSPYGKDCRELWV

-436 LGTIC
+436 LGAIC
-441 GGSRNYGK
+441 GGSRNHGK
-449 EIKNRF
+449 AIKDRF
-455 LSRTPALANFRKRV
+455 LRGTPALANFRKRV

-477 LRGIDGRKLRIR
+477 LKGIDGRKLRIR

-529 NVHDEFQYEVLETH
+529 NVHDEFQYEVVESQ